1 MNSVQLSLKSHPIWV
16 TLYNRTFLLGNLVTL
31 YTKIGLYV
39 QCTFYGDGSRNDFIV
54 NNTKDCKQG
63 LDQDEDQNNY
73 SAKQTNKYNRW
84 QCDFEEILH
93 NIIGVK
99 CDTVSTRK
107 RRLT

>member
-1 MNSVQLSLKSHPIWV
+1 M
-16 TLYNRTFLLGNLVTL
+16 GNPVKPYIL
-31 YTKIGLYV
+31 
-39 QCTFYGDGSRNDFIV
+39 F

-99 CDTVSTRK
+99 
-107 RRLT
+107 